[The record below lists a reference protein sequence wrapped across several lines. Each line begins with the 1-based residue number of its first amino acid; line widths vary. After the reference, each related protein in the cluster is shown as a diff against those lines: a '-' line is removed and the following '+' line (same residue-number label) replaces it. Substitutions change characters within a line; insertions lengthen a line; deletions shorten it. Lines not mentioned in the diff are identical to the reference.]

1 MTLFEDLYK
10 NFGNLEATHQ
20 AVQQGAALPLTEDIY
35 NHTRDELYALGAA
48 KQKAVEEHNRKLE
61 EKPASFFSAIG
72 NFWQHDTATGV
83 AAQKLMTGF
92 QSEDPDFNVEKAVK
106 EVSNEFTMESD
117 IEVLKSAKN
126 KDHFELLADNL
137 RDYNE
142 HRWNIERLGVPAS
155 LAAQLV
161 AEFGNLI
168 NYVPFLNI
176 ASKGNRVLK
185 TKDILKAAALQASV
199 NTAEEKFI
207 DTAYKDRTASDY
219 IAAAAM
225 GAGMAGGILSVS
237 KAFSKTKG
245 DAGKRIKD
253 EADAFAMQRMKDAAD
268 EKIAERQG
276 GPRPE
281 RDWTNAQDLRDA
293 EGNLPKD
300 IADKME
306 ARGYDPNSDFDYW
319 VNLYEEQN
327 LIPQAK
333 ALPQEKFRLA
343 GFAQTLARSENKYVR
358 ALNRALFEHGEGG
371 LGVHKEHTAAL
382 EADLETHRLFG
393 KYNEQFLQH
402 KAAFGVEAEKLGMSM
417 KDFDRVA
424 YRYIDSDGSIGIDG
438 KIKVP
443 GDTSGVYKILD
454 DFKDMYNT
462 HTAELVDHV
471 RKAGVKEADDFEKAG
486 HLFRKYDPQQFLKL
500 TQQYGD
506 QAVKDLL
513 HESIM
518 RGKGFEASNARASQK
533 VWDAYK
539 EELDVYQNKLRRLEN
554 ELETLQHK
562 ANTAK
567 DFTKEI
573 QAGAKVDKWIRKIE
587 DLKKTEPVEPQYKEM
602 DPERISRRIAEAI
615 YNRFYNRAVDPDP
628 GANLLHGSNRSLI
641 SDALED
647 LRADGKLAQEDADH
661 IAILLGTKGQ
671 DKIADVT
678 KHRIE
683 MDMNATVGK
692 GPNQLNMTDL
702 LDVDMGSGYMSA
714 GRYWI
719 GRAALARKG
728 DHLASDAAIEDTIR
742 RTARAARKT
751 GADGKQVESEIQ
763 LIRKGIKLITGRPIE
778 DMSAPSQ
785 IAMRNIRKAVINSSL
800 GKLGIIQ
807 ASETGRMLAA
817 VDSAMRF
824 PMIKGLVKGIVTG
837 KVDSAQLKEIE
848 DFLVGDIGFRP
859 YMNHPDFRAD
869 DFGHKIHPAEKFQDK
884 MSYYLAKASG
894 WNRVYTMQ
902 NKMLMNGLSQKW
914 YREIMDG
921 TFKETQMRDLGVDG
935 VLLEDLRRNMK
946 AHAKKTEGLSG
957 EKTYTELGLE
967 NWDPATRRAFA
978 LMLHR
983 KASNAVQMIQLG
995 ETPMW
1000 LNGGIGKFLGQLRSF
1015 TIGALSK
1022 QTTRDYKMLR
1032 EGDLESAVAM
1042 TFNVATATMAQAV
1055 RVGFVAATLT
1065 NADERK
1071 EYLEQALNP
1080 VSVVNQILSYTGPL
1094 SPLMD
1099 ATNIVGDTVF
1109 GDAWGEVAGGR
1120 YGFRQRGLASAAP
1133 GVAFVNK
1140 AYRGVSGGMAAM
1152 TTDKEFTKSD
1162 YRSLFG
1168 LLPFSN
1174 NYAFEALNNG
1184 LVSPNLFKEE

>member
-1 MTLFEDLYK
+1 MTLFEDIYK
-10 NFGNLEATHQ
+10 NFGDLEATHQ

-48 KQKAVEEHNRKLE
+48 KQKAVEEHNRKLG
-61 EKPASFFSAIG
+61 EKPASWFSAVG

-83 AAQKLMTGF
+83 AAHKLRVGF
-92 QSEDPDFNVEKAVK
+92 QEEDPDFNAEQAVK
-106 EVSNEFTMESD
+106 DVAQEFTIESD

-126 KDHFELLADNL
+126 RQHFELLADNL

-142 HRWNIERLGVPAS
+142 HRWNLERLGLPAS
-155 LAAQLV
+155 MAAQLV
-161 AEFGNLI
+161 AEFGNVI

-176 ASKGNRVLK
+176 ASKAGKVIK
-185 TKDILKAAALQASV
+185 TKDIMKAAALHGAV
-199 NTAEEKFI
+199 NVTEEKFI
-207 DTAYKDRTASDY
+207 DSAYKDRTASDY

-225 GAGMAGGILSVS
+225 GAGMAGGIMSIA
-237 KAFSKTKG
+237 KAFSKAKG
-245 DAGKRIKD
+245 DAGLRIKD
-253 EADAFAMQRMKDAAD
+253 EADAFAMSRMKDAAD
-268 EKIAERQG
+268 DKIAELRG

-293 EGNLPKD
+293 EGNLPED
-300 IADKME
+300 IANRMKE
-306 ARGYDPNSDFDYW
+306 RGYDPDSDFDYW

-333 ALPQEKFRLA
+333 ELPQEKLRLA
-343 GFAQTLARSENKYVR
+343 GFAQTLARSENRYVR

-393 KYNEQFLQH
+393 KYNEQFLQY
-402 KAAFGVEAEKLGMSM
+402 KAAFAVEAEKLGMSM

-438 KIKVP
+438 NIKVP

-454 DFKDMYNT
+454 DFKDMYKA
-462 HTAELVDHV
+462 HTAEIVDHV
-471 RKAGVKEADDFEKAG
+471 RKAGVKEADDFEEAG

-500 TQQYGD
+500 SQQYGD
-506 QAVKDLL
+506 EAVKDLL
-513 HESIM
+513 QESIL
-518 RGKGFEASNARASQK
+518 RGKGFEASNARAMQK
-533 VWDAYK
+533 VHDKFQA
-539 EELDVYQNKLRRLEN
+539 ELATYQNKLKRLEN
-554 ELETLQHK
+554 ELETLRHK
-562 ANTAK
+562 EKTAK
-567 DFTKEI
+567 NFTEEI
-573 QAGAKVDKWIRKIE
+573 RAGAKIDKWLRKIE
-587 DLKKTEPVEPQYKEM
+587 DLKKTEPKDPGFKEM
-602 DPERISRRIAEAI
+602 DPTRISRRIAEAI

-628 GANLLHGSNRSLI
+628 GANLLHGSNRSLV

-647 LRADGKLAQEDADH
+647 LKASGKLDQEDADH

-671 DKIADVT
+671 DKMADVT

-683 MDMNATVGK
+683 MDMNVSVGD
-692 GPNQLNMTDL
+692 GPNKLTMTDL

-751 GADGKQVESEIQ
+751 GAEGKTIESEIQ

-778 DMSAPSQ
+778 DMSAPAQ
-785 IAMRNIRKAVINSSL
+785 VVMRNIRKAVINSSL

-817 VDSAMRF
+817 VDTAMRF
-824 PMIKGLVKGIVTG
+824 PMIKGLIKGIATG

-884 MSYYLAKASG
+884 MSYYLSKASG
-894 WNRVYTMQ
+894 WNRVYIMQ

-914 YREIMDG
+914 YREVMDG

-935 VLLEDLRRNMK
+935 VLLEDLKRNMK
-946 AHAKKTEGLSG
+946 AHATKKEGLSG
-957 EKTYTELGLE
+957 AETYTELGLE

-978 LMLHR
+978 MMLHR
-983 KASNAVQMIQLG
+983 KASNAIQMIQLG

-1022 QTTRDYKMLR
+1022 QTTRDYKMFR

-1055 RVGFVAATLT
+1055 RIGFMASTMR
-1065 NADERK
+1065 DK
-1071 EYLEQALNP
+1071 EQRDDYLKQALEP
-1080 VSVVNQILSYTGPL
+1080 RSIVNQILSYTGPL

-1140 AYRGVSGGMAAM
+1140 AYKGVSGGLAAM
-1152 TTDKEFTKSD
+1152 TTDKDFTAAD

-1168 LLPFSN
+1168 ILPFSN

-1184 LVSPNLFKEE
+1184 LVMPNIFDEE